1 MPDEN
6 PIGILIYGPRLGRP
20 PGFQSGVI
28 IMTQQRHSLKALLA
42 TALLISGALA
52 GLMLAREAS
61 GETYGRDGFV
71 LTDSAGLAGATVT
84 AFNTATGAVTTA
96 TTFEDGWYG
105 LDDLEDGDYKFG
117 YEMAGYLTVVN
128 DIAVDDGGS
137 MDYVILVATI
147 GGNGSLAGN
156 VTNGTSAIEGA
167 SVTLAGEQAG
177 DGWWGGSAAYER
189 SATTD
194 AGGNFSFSGLANESF
209 TLRVTAS
216 GYYSSIVS
224 AGNVVLSAVNND
236 NLKYVRIL
244 DGDGNTL
251 RDAEVMLY
259 EASTATWTVAGKL
272 GGATHVVRPS
282 TAANGNYIFA
292 FHEDYATSVI
302 VAGDG
307 AGENLEIVLDSA
319 SSGTRVAALPDVPAV
334 TSNIPVMDVSGMA
347 VLLQL
352 NPGPT
357 ADIQITSETTLF
369 DGVHVVALDEEVS
382 FSGAGS
388 SAVIGLTQYEWTF
401 GDTSTYGTEIN
412 HTWDAA
418 GSYTVN
424 LTVMD
429 QYNAVNTTSLVVLV
443 DGSAPAPAFDILVKG
458 AIASADPGEP
468 YNGTNVDE
476 LLADDDATG
485 STLVFNGSGSSDA
498 ESHITSWEWDFGDN
512 TTNSGEVVNKQ
523 YLDPGDYPV
532 SLTATD
538 AAGNSASV
546 MQTVHVNDITRPAP
560 AFTYY
565 EAGSDSFNESAVE
578 GLPTTFNANLT
589 QDNYDSH
596 EELTFQWE
604 FGDGSNGSGMQVDH
618 IYEDVPDEGYDV
630 LLTVIDRAGNSEMA
644 VRTVP
649 VGQQQRPDLSISR
662 INFSNDAPTEG
673 GSILISADLK
683 LHNENI
689 TQNFTV
695 SFYYDLVDAE
705 HLIANVTVDS
715 SVLVAGIENT
725 HIVDATWSN
734 LPSGT
739 HTVIVVADSGNVI
752 EEQKEDNQAIK
763 SLTVAVSDEGRDWP
777 SIALIVAVVAATFG
791 ALGYIY
797 RDRIFGS

>member
-1 MPDEN
+1 
-6 PIGILIYGPRLGRP
+6 
-20 PGFQSGVI
+20 
-28 IMTQQRHSLKALLA
+28 MTQQRHSLYVLLA
-42 TALLISGALA
+42 TAMLLSGALA

-61 GETYGRDGFV
+61 GETYDRDGFV
-71 LTDSAGLAGATVT
+71 LADSAGLAGATVT

-96 TTFEDGWYG
+96 TTLEDGWYG

-177 DGWWGGSAAYER
+177 DGWWGSSAAYER

-209 TLRVTAS
+209 TLRATSS
-216 GYYSSIVS
+216 GYYSSIGS

-282 TAANGNYIFA
+282 TAVNGNYIFA
-292 FHEDYATSVI
+292 FHEDYSTSVI

-334 TSNIPVMDVSGMA
+334 TSSIPVMDVSGMT

-357 ADIQITSETTLF
+357 ADVQVTSETTLF
-369 DGVHVVALDEEVS
+369 DGVHGVALDEEVS

-388 SAVIGLTQYEWTF
+388 SAVIGLTQYEWAF
-401 GDTSTYGTEIN
+401 GNTSTYGTEIN
-412 HTWDAA
+412 HTWGAA

-458 AIASADPGEP
+458 ATASADPGEP

-476 LLADDDATG
+476 LLADDEEATG
-485 STLVFNGSGSSDA
+485 STLVFNGSGSSDG
-498 ESHITSWEWDFGDN
+498 ESHISSWEWDFGDN

-532 SLTATD
+532 SLTTTD

-546 MQTVHVNDITRPAP
+546 AQTVHVNDITRPAP
-560 AFTYY
+560 VAFTYY
-565 EAGSDSFNESAVE
+565 EAGNENFTESATEDV
-578 GLPTTFNANLT
+578 PTTFNANLT

-596 EELTFQWE
+596 EELTFLWE
-604 FGDGSNGSGMQVDH
+604 FGDGSNGNGMQVDH
-618 IYEDVPDEGYDV
+618 VYENASVEGYSV
-630 LLTVIDRAGNSEMA
+630 LLTVTDRAGNSDA
-644 VRTVP
+644 VPRIVP
-649 VGQQQRPDLSISR
+649 VGKHERPDLSIAR
-662 INFSNDAPTEG
+662 INFSNNAPTEG
-673 GSILISADLK
+673 ESIVISGDLK
-683 LHNENI
+683 LLNENI
-689 TQNFTV
+689 TQNFSV
-695 SFYYDLVDAE
+695 AFYYDLIDAE
-705 HLIANVTVDS
+705 HLIANVTVDGS
-715 SVLVAGIENT
+715 TLVAGIENT
-725 HIVDATWSN
+725 HIVEATWSN
-734 LPSGT
+734 LPSGQ
-739 HTVIVVADSGNVI
+739 HTVFVVADSGNVV
-752 EEQKEDNQAIK
+752 EEQKEDNQAFQP
-763 SLTVAVSDEGRDWP
+763 LTVTVSDEGRDWP

-791 ALGYIY
+791 VLGYIY